1 MHKNR
6 PQIYQGKAESIE
18 MLQRLTGLCSQ
29 REEREKEETSDD
41 VTCFCFLSERD
52 CHWDRQ
58 AWVCVCV
65 CEQQAWTFGN
75 LFFFSTLWS
84 PPCLWS
90 NSFEWGKEPS
100 WSHRKFTL
108 QLRLAGNRY
117 LHNLFFLNC
126 WKRGEMSGS
135 VGALQTH
142 LSAWQPQLNII
153 PLHICSQLQLEELQQ
168 ERQVQK

>member
-65 CEQQAWTFGN
+65 WAASLNIWEFI
-75 LFFFSTLWS
+75 FFQHSLITPL
-84 PPCLWS
+84 PLKQLV
-90 NSFEWGKEPS
+90 EWGKEPS